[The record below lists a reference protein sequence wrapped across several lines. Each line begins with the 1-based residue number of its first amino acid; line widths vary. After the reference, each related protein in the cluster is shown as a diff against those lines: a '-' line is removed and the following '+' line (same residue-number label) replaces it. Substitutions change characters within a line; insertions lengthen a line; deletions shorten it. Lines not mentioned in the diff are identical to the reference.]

1 MKAYADVAAMGAP
14 DLLAR
19 AQSGERE
26 AFAELVERHHQEL
39 VRIAYAITGDIDS
52 ARDAG
57 QTAWIKAWQR
67 LPHVREPER
76 LRSWL
81 IAIVA
86 NEARQRIRADRRR
99 RVREIVPLTAVEDGM
114 SATTLSSAERLDL
127 AAVLG
132 HLSPNDRQLLAMR
145 YLAGLTADEIGQ
157 ALGMSASGVRTR
169 LSRLM
174 AQLREELGND

>member
-1 MKAYADVAAMGAP
+1 MKAYAEVGSLGAP

-26 AFAELVERHHQEL
+26 AFAALVERHHQDL
-39 VRIAYAITGDIDS
+39 VRIAYAITGDIDA

-67 LPHVREPER
+67 LPQVREPER

-86 NEARQRIRADRRR
+86 NEARQRVRADRRR
-99 RVREIVPLTAVEDGM
+99 RVREIVPLVAGEENM
-114 SATTLSSAERLDL
+114 SPTTLSSAERMDL
-127 AAVLG
+127 AHVLAG
-132 HLSPNDRQLLAMR
+132 LSPDDRQLLAMR
-145 YLAGLTADEIGQ
+145 YLAGLTAEEIGH
-157 ALGMSASGVRTR
+157 ALGLSGSGVRTR
-169 LSRLM
+169 LSRLI
-174 AQLREELGND
+174 AQLREELGNE